1 MPGRENHVR
10 ALVEAIAHHQSAYGY
25 PPTMREL
32 MKLVGFSSTSVA
44 TYWLD
49 VCESLGLIVRAPRL
63 ARAVKLTAAG
73 RALAKLPPEREAP
86 AAR

>member
-1 MPGRENHVR
+1 MPGREDRVR
-10 ALVEAIAHHQSAYGY
+10 ALVEAIANHQVAYGY

-32 MKLVGFSSTSVA
+32 MKRIGLSSTSVV

-86 AAR
+86 AAP

>member
-1 MPGRENHVR
+1 MPGREDQVR
-10 ALVEAIAHHQSAYGY
+10 ALVEAIASHQVAYGY

-32 MKLVGFSSTSVA
+32 MKRIGLSSTSVA